1 MKIAS
6 WNVNSL
12 RVRLPQVLEWLK
24 KSNVDILAV
33 QETKVEDNNFPLNEI
48 EEAGFFC
55 DFIGQKTYNG
65 VTTISKK
72 PPTESIKKINQK
84 EQDQK
89 RFLLTRYGKDLSVLN
104 LYVVNGQEVGA
115 EKYDYK
121 LAWLKDV
128 TKHLKKDLPK
138 TKYYVVLGD
147 FNIAQKDEDVY
158 DPKAWKD
165 KIVCSSKER
174 GALKKIL
181 DLGFRDTFRLF
192 EQEKDLFSW
201 WDYRTGA
208 FRRNR
213 GLRIDLILANNA
225 LADKCTKSHID
236 IGPRKNERPSD
247 HAPAVSFFDLK
258 IK

>member
-24 KSNVDILAV
+24 KSNVDILAI

-121 LAWLKDV
+121 LAWLRDV
-128 TKHLKKDLPK
+128 TNHIKKDLAK
-138 TKYYVVLGD
+138 V
-147 FNIAQKDEDVY
+147 
-158 DPKAWKD
+158 
-165 KIVCSSKER
+165 
-174 GALKKIL
+174 
-181 DLGFRDTFRLF
+181 
-192 EQEKDLFSW
+192 
-201 WDYRTGA
+201 
-208 FRRNR
+208 
-213 GLRIDLILANNA
+213 
-225 LADKCTKSHID
+225 
-236 IGPRKNERPSD
+236 
-247 HAPAVSFFDLK
+247 
-258 IK
+258 

>member
-24 KSNVDILAV
+24 KSNVDILAI
-33 QETKVEDNNFPLNEI
+33 QETKVEDNYFPLNEI

-128 TKHLKKDLPK
+128 TKHLKKDLAK

-147 FNIAQKDEDVY
+147 FNIAPKDEDVY
-158 DPKAWKD
+158 DPESWSG
-165 KIVCSSKER
+165 KILCTDKER
-174 GALKKIL
+174 ELL
-181 DLGFRDTFRLF
+181 SNLMQLGFKDCFRIFDQKPNLY
-192 EQEKDLFSW
+192 SW

-208 FRRNR
+208 YRRNR
-213 GLRIDLILANNA
+213 GLRIDLMLANDK
-225 LADKCTKSHID
+225 LAKACLTSEID
-236 IGPRKNERPSD
+236 EKPRKNERPSD
-247 HAPAVSFFDLK
+247 HAPVMSSFK
-258 IK
+258 I

>member
-12 RVRLPQVLEWLK
+12 RVRLPQVLSWLK
-24 KSNVDILAV
+24 KSDVDILAI
-33 QETKVEDNNFPLNEI
+33 QETKVEDDSFPITEI
-48 EEAGFFC
+48 IDAGFFC

-72 PPTESIKKINQK
+72 APTESVKLINNK

-89 RFLLTRYGKDLSVLN
+89 RFLLTRYGKNLSVLN

-115 EKYDYK
+115 DKYKYK
-121 LAWLKDV
+121 LSWLKSV
-128 TKHLKKDLPK
+128 TAHLKKDLNK

-147 FNIAQKDEDVY
+147 FNIAPEDIDVY

-165 KIVCSSKER
+165 KILCSKKER
-174 GALKKIL
+174 ESLNKICA
-181 DLGFRDTFRLF
+181 LGFKDTFRIF
-192 EQEKDLFSW
+192 PQEKEMFSW

-208 FRRNR
+208 FGRNR
-213 GLRIDLILANNA
+213 GLRIDLILANDN
-225 LADKCTKSHID
+225 LAKKCTSSYID
-236 IGPRKNERPSD
+236 VGPRKNDRPSD
-247 HAPAVSFFDLK
+247 HTPVVSVFD
-258 IK
+258 I

>member
-1 MKIAS
+1 M
-6 WNVNSL
+6 
-12 RVRLPQVLEWLK
+12 
-24 KSNVDILAV
+24 
-33 QETKVEDNNFPLNEI
+33 
-48 EEAGFFC
+48 
-55 DFIGQKTYNG
+55 
-65 VTTISKK
+65 
-72 PPTESIKKINQK
+72 
-84 EQDQK
+84 
-89 RFLLTRYGKDLSVLN
+89 LTRYGKDLSVLN

-128 TKHLKKDLPK
+128 TKHLKKDLAK

-147 FNIAQKDEDVY
+147 FNIAPKDEDVY
-158 DPKAWKD
+158 DPKAWKN
-165 KIVCSSKER
+165 KILCSSKER
-174 GALKKIL
+174 SALKKIL
-181 DLGFRDTFRLF
+181 DLGFKDTFRLF

-247 HAPAVSFFDLK
+247 HAPAVSSFDLK
-258 IK
+258 NSWFLKY

>member
-12 RVRLPQVLEWLK
+12 RVRLPQVLSWLK
-24 KSNVDILAV
+24 KSDVDILAI
-33 QETKVEDNNFPLNEI
+33 QETKVEDDSFPITEI
-48 EEAGFFC
+48 KDAGFFC

-72 PPTESIKKINQK
+72 APTESVKLINNK

-89 RFLLTRYGKDLSVLN
+89 RFLLTRYGKNLSVLN
-104 LYVVNGQEVGA
+104 LYVVNGQEVGT
-115 EKYDYK
+115 EKYKYK
-121 LAWLKDV
+121 LSWLKSV
-128 TKHLKKDLPK
+128 TAHLKEDLNK

-147 FNIAQKDEDVY
+147 FNIAPEDIDVY

-165 KIVCSSKER
+165 KILCSKKER
-174 GALKKIL
+174 DSLNNICAI
-181 DLGFRDTFRLF
+181 GFNDTFRIF
-192 EQEKDLFSW
+192 PQEKEIFSW

-213 GLRIDLILANNA
+213 GLRIDLILANDN
-225 LADKCTKSHID
+225 LANKCTSSYID
-236 IGPRKNERPSD
+236 VEPRKNDRPSD
-247 HAPAVSFFDLK
+247 HAPVVSVFD
-258 IK
+258 I

>member
-24 KSNVDILAV
+24 KSNVDILAI

-55 DFIGQKTYNG
+55 DFTGQKTYNG

-128 TKHLKKDLPK
+128 TKHLKKDLAK
-138 TKYYVVLGD
+138 TPSVLK
-147 FNIAQKDEDVY
+147 QMV
-158 DPKAWKD
+158 
-165 KIVCSSKER
+165 
-174 GALKKIL
+174 
-181 DLGFRDTFRLF
+181 DLETRL
-192 EQEKDLFSW
+192 
-201 WDYRTGA
+201 YT
-208 FRRNR
+208 
-213 GLRIDLILANNA
+213 
-225 LADKCTKSHID
+225 
-236 IGPRKNERPSD
+236 IG
-247 HAPAVSFFDLK
+247 K
-258 IK
+258 IKLTNRINRSLN